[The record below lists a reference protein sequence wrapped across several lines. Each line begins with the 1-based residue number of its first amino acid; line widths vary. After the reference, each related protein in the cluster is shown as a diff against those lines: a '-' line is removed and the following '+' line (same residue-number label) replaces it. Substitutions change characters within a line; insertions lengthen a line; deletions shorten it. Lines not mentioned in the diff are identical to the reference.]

1 MSNHRWEH
9 EKGVVLVATVLFL
22 YLFPAA
28 AIFIVPEVPFVSLP
42 DVRPRAVVFIQAQLD
57 APGSGAIDAQAVVNS
72 EGPVAEVVAET
83 PAEPPT
89 EAPVEEVPE
98 GEVVEVV
105 EVVELEADPVL
116 WPEDVPLPEDP
127 PDAPELPVDESAV
140 AGLEALLDAGEEIEG
155 PLEVVAVEDARAAKR
170 KAERLARAKAAKAKS
185 NGKAGK
191 PTKDCEPDVPGVEVL
206 GEDRFVVDRAI
217 IDYYASH
224 LKEASRLARID
235 WARDADGKVVGFK
248 VIRIACGSVLHEAG
262 FKNGD
267 VILSINGRK
276 VRSIPGALMAYREL
290 RKKRRLQVEI
300 ERKGEEEPRVLRYRL
315 T

>member
-1 MSNHRWEH
+1 M
-9 EKGVVLVATVLFL
+9 V
-22 YLFPAA
+22 
-28 AIFIVPEVPFVSLP
+28 
-42 DVRPRAVVFIQAQLD
+42 
-57 APGSGAIDAQAVVNS
+57 
-72 EGPVAEVVAET
+72 EVVA
-83 PAEPPT
+83 
-89 EAPVEEVPE
+89 
-98 GEVVEVV
+98 
-105 EVVELEADPVL
+105 LEADPVL

-140 AGLEALLDAGEEIEG
+140 VGLEALLDAGEEIEG
-155 PLEVVAVEDARAAKR
+155 PLEVVAVEDVRAAKR

-191 PTKDCEPDVPGVEVL
+191 PAKDCEPDVPGVEVL

-248 VIRIACGSVLHEAG
+248 VIRIACGSILHEAG